1 MKKLIAI
8 VSVLVVLIGAGIYF
22 VLPTNINWEK
32 YTQELSAQV
41 KAQTGLTL
49 VVQGT
54 PVFSMKP
61 SPVLKLGRITL
72 GNVQGGTYPQMMTA
86 AGADIQFDTGL
97 LFRRQIKIKKIVL
110 SLPQMYFETLPN
122 GKWNWQTAF
131 FDKAGP
137 DAKIGFDSLL
147 ITGGTAEVRADK
159 YTPPQEWD
167 RINAELFA
175 DSIQGP
181 FFFEG
186 NVGALSSSFGFSL
199 KVEKFI
205 FGQSPEFTLRV
216 INAPSEATFAF
227 TGKYGLTETDRGM
240 MTGGLNFEIRKPEQI
255 FMILYPGEKLSPEL
269 FQPIVGNLKLQK
281 NAQTRT
287 AEYTDFLFKYG
298 SSSATGKVSVRSLSP
313 EEASS
318 LQAKEEDDDFGDE
331 IVLRDP
337 NNPSEAVTLDDT
349 PIVKTKLAEHLLP
362 KVVDGSFIFSRLDAD
377 PFFDNIGQLASF
389 MARTEYFSKT
399 NDEYSMDM
407 TFDTVNYK
415 RDVIHQLKGRIRSA
429 EGGLAFDEFSATLPS
444 NAYIKASG
452 LLTLKKTA
460 LLSGQASLEADNIGA
475 VLRWMS
481 VPVPAEIPQNLLRQ
495 FNGSVDFKLA
505 SNGMILQKIKMDMDK
520 IKASGGISIRFGAR
534 PAVGLAADISELD
547 TVLYFPEKTKE
558 YTKLHE
564 DFSQLPAAGKI
575 DKIFSSLAFLND
587 MDISV
592 KVKADKIAWADIK
605 AESLAADFSVA
616 RGQMKIKELSFDKA
630 FASSFAMQ
638 GDVSGFGGEPS
649 FNGFSLDVNAEQLST
664 LLKETGL
671 NLPGGISGQDKLR
684 FTSKI
689 TGTPKLFDFETTADI
704 SVLSLSAAGTARE
717 ISPGDYGWNAAAKI
731 RHENFRNFVRLFTD
745 KYRPVLSNPGLFSFD
760 GRILKEGSLL
770 QITDMKAGIGD
781 NVFSGSVKLVENNGV
796 PTVTAE
802 LESKLLAPLGMLP
815 RANIMDTATVLPIQD
830 AAKNI
835 WVKDGVL
842 PAFISEISFS
852 KKPFDFSF
860 LGKYDAS
867 VSLKADNLYLNTL
880 ALSNVDSVFKVSEGK
895 ISVDLRRAVWE
906 NANAGGYI
914 NLTPEGDKL
923 AVQTAFRLSQLNIP
937 SAVFASRPIDLKDV
951 VSLTLNINVS
961 GSGKSTNEVFQSFSG
976 KGTVEFENAVLTG
989 FDYKN
994 AVGGLA
1000 SLSEATQNAYKTAVL
1015 EGMTEL
1021 KGFSAEAVLKDGLVT
1036 LKPVTFAAG
1045 PEESKDSSVTYNFPD
1060 KGFTAELVFPLNKLE
1075 IPDITVK
1082 IVSIPGQAGG
1092 VSQNLQEIIDKNL
1105 AIFAEQK
1112 EMEFQKI
1119 QEKQREALEMQEKR
1133 QKELRERLNRL
1144 DEKLTLFSSD
1154 LNKRIET
1161 VTPYA
1166 EKVYQAE
1173 KYNLFLKRMLNS
1185 VFNLT
1190 GELNQARRGPLQPA
1204 VVLGLEARAKSEIF
1218 DKESE
1223 IESNYNSALTVGT
1236 KGLIFDMVTQS
1247 NEALMHG
1254 AKMKTLHPDLERIP
1268 GLVDGIMKQLDALKE
1283 IQKKS
1288 DAETNLPQQLVSVAE
1303 AEVSFGKVKE
1313 MKDEIDQL
1321 IARKNERVA
1330 AEQKAL
1336 QEIEAEKQRLEEER
1350 ARAAAEAAAAEE
1362 ARKAAEVRERQRTI
1376 FRRDGP
1382 AAVPSASSSSSTA
1395 TLQPLTPAAE
1405 DTKPAETDPAKPA
1418 IIRRR

>member
-8 VSVLVVLIGAGIYF
+8 ISVLIVLIGAAIYF
-22 VLPTNINWEK
+22 ILPTNINWEK
-32 YTQELSAQV
+32 YTQEISAQV
-41 KAQTGLTL
+41 KAETGLTL
-49 VVQGT
+49 AVQGT

-72 GNVQGGTYPQMMTA
+72 GNVQGGSYPQMMTA

-97 LFRRQIKIKKIVL
+97 LFRRQIKIKKIIL

-137 DAKIGFDSLL
+137 EAKIGFDSLL

-199 KVEKFI
+199 KVEKFV

-227 TGKYGLTETDRGM
+227 TGKYGLTEADRGM

-255 FMILYPGEKLSPEL
+255 FMILYPNEKLSPEL
-269 FQPIVGNLKLQK
+269 FQPIIGNLKLQK

-287 AEYTDFLFKYG
+287 AEYSDFLFKYG
-298 SSSATGKVSVRSLSP
+298 SSSATGKMSVRSLSP

-318 LQAKEEDDDFGDE
+318 LQAKEDEDDFGDE

-337 NNPSEAVTLDDT
+337 NNPSEVVTLDDT

-362 KVVDGSFIFSRLDAD
+362 KVVSGSFIFSRLDAD
-377 PFFDNIGQLASF
+377 PFFDNISQIASF

-399 NDEYSMDM
+399 NDEYSFDL

-415 RDVIHQLKGRIRSA
+415 RDAVHQLKGHVKSA
-429 EGGLAFDEFSATLPS
+429 EDGLAFNDFSATLPS
-444 NAYIKASG
+444 NAYIKGSG
-452 LLTLKKTA
+452 VLTLKKVP

-475 VLRWMS
+475 VMRWLS
-481 VPVPAEIPQNLLRQ
+481 FPVPEEIPQNLLRQ

-505 SNGMILQKIKMDMDK
+505 SNGMILQKIKMVLDK
-520 IKASGGISIRFGAR
+520 IKASGGISVRFGTR
-534 PAVGLAADISELD
+534 PAIGLAADISELD
-547 TVLYFPEKTKE
+547 MVSYFPEKTKE
-558 YTKLHE
+558 HTKLHE
-564 DFSQLPAAGKI
+564 DFTQLSVVGKI
-575 DKIFSSLAFLND
+575 DKIFASLAFLND
-587 MDISV
+587 MDMSV
-592 KVKADKIAWADIK
+592 KIKADRIAWADIK
-605 AESLAADFSVA
+605 AESLNADFSVT
-616 RGQMKIKELSFDKA
+616 RGQMKIKELSLDKA
-630 FASSFAMQ
+630 FASSFAIQ
-638 GDVSGFGGEPS
+638 GDLSGFGGEPS
-649 FNGFSLDVNAEQLST
+649 FSAFSLDINAEQLST
-664 LLKETGL
+664 LLKEVGL
-671 NLPGGISGQDKLR
+671 TLPGGISGQDKLR

-689 TGTPKLFDFETTADI
+689 TGTPKLFDFETSADV
-704 SVLSLSAAGTARE
+704 SVLSLAASGTARE
-717 ISPGDYGWNAAAKI
+717 ISQGDYGWNMSAKI

-770 QITDMKAGIGD
+770 QVTDMKAAVGD
-781 NVFSGSVKLVENNGV
+781 NVFSGSFKKVEDNGV
-796 PTVTAE
+796 PTVTAD
-802 LESKLLAPLGMLP
+802 LESKSLAPLGMLP
-815 RANIMDTATVLPIQD
+815 RANIMDTASVLPIQD
-830 AAKNI
+830 AAKDV
-835 WVKDGVL
+835 WRTEGVL
-842 PAFISEISFS
+842 PEFISEVSFS

-860 LGKYDAS
+860 LGKYDA
-867 VSLKADNLYLNTL
+867 VLSLRADNLYLNTL
-880 ALSNVDSVFKVSEGK
+880 ALSNVDSVFSVSSGK

-906 NANAGGYI
+906 NANIGGFI

-923 AVQTAFRLSQLNIP
+923 ALQTAFRISQLNIP
-937 SAVFASRPIDLKDV
+937 SAVFASRPVDLKDV
-951 VSLTLNINVS
+951 ASLTLNVNVS
-961 GSGKSTNEVFQSFSG
+961 GSGKSTNDIFQSLAG
-976 KGTVEFENAVLTG
+976 KGTIEFENALLTG

-994 AVGGLA
+994 AMAGLP
-1000 SLSEATQNAYKTAVL
+1000 SLTAATQDAYKKLVL
-1015 EGMTEL
+1015 EGATEL

-1036 LKPVTFAAG
+1036 LKPVSFAAG
-1045 PEESKDSSVTYNFPD
+1045 TEESKASSITYNFLD
-1060 KGFTAELVFPLNKLE
+1060 KGLTAEFVFPLNRPE
-1075 IPDITVK
+1075 IPDAVLK
-1082 IVSIPGQAGG
+1082 VVNIPGQAGG

-1119 QEKQREALEMQEKR
+1119 QEKQREALELQEKR
-1133 QKELRERLNRL
+1133 QKELRDRLDRL
-1144 DEKLTLFSSD
+1144 DEKLTLFTSD

-1161 VTPYA
+1161 VRPYA
-1166 EKVYQAE
+1166 EKVYQTE
-1173 KYNLFLKRMLNS
+1173 KYNLFLKRMLNAIL
-1185 VFNLT
+1185 NLA
-1190 GELNQARRGPLQPA
+1190 GEINHARKETLQPA
-1204 VVLGLEARAKSEIF
+1204 VVLGLEARAKAEVF

-1223 IESNYNSALTVGT
+1223 IDSNYNSALTVGT

-1247 NEALMHG
+1247 ADALMYG
-1254 AKMKTLHPDLERIP
+1254 AKMKTLHPDLELIP
-1268 GLVDGIMKQLDALKE
+1268 GLVDDIMKQQDALKE

-1288 DAETNLPQQLVSVAE
+1288 DAETNLSQQLILVGE
-1303 AEVSFGKVKE
+1303 AEVGFEKVRE
-1313 MKDEIDQL
+1313 LRGEIDKL
-1321 IARKNERVA
+1321 VARKNERIA

-1336 QEIEAEKQRLEEER
+1336 QEIEAEKKRLEEEK

-1362 ARKAAEVRERQRTI
+1362 ARKAAELRERQRTI
-1376 FRRDGP
+1376 YRRDGTP
-1382 AAVPSASSSSSTA
+1382 AATPAASSSTA
-1395 TLQPLTPAAE
+1395 TLQPLTPVVE
-1405 DTKPAETDPAKPA
+1405 KTEPANAGEAKPA

>member
-1 MKKLIAI
+1 MKKLIVI

-22 VLPTNINWEK
+22 ILPTNINWEK

-41 KAQTGLTL
+41 KAQTGLALT
-49 VVQGT
+49 VQGT

-72 GNVQGGTYPQMMTA
+72 GNTQGGSYPQMMTA

-147 ITGGTAEVRADK
+147 VTGGTAEVRADK
-159 YTPPQEWD
+159 YTPPQQWD

-199 KVEKFI
+199 KVEKFV

-216 INAPSEATFAF
+216 INAPSESTFVF
-227 TGKYGLTETDRGM
+227 TGKYGLTEADRGL
-240 MTGGLNFEIRKPEQI
+240 MTGGLNFEIRKPEQV
-255 FMILYPGEKLSPEL
+255 FMILYPSEKLPPEL
-269 FQPIVGNLKLQK
+269 FQPIIGNLKIQK

-298 SSSATGKVSVRSLSP
+298 SSSATGKVMVRSLSP
-313 EEASS
+313 EEASA
-318 LQAKEEDDDFGDE
+318 LQAKEDEDDFGDE

-337 NNPSEAVTLDDT
+337 NNPSEVVTLDDT

-362 KVVDGSFIFSRLDAD
+362 KIVNGSFIFSRLDAD
-377 PFFDNIGQLASF
+377 PFFDNIGQVASF
-389 MARTEYFSKT
+389 MAKTEYFGKT
-399 NDEYSMDM
+399 KDEYSVDL

-415 RDVIHQLKGRIRSA
+415 RDVIHQLKGRIKSA
-429 EGGLAFDEFSATLPS
+429 EDGLAFDRFSATLPS
-444 NAYIKASG
+444 NAYVKASG
-452 LLTLKKTA
+452 ILTLKKTA

-505 SNGMILQKIKMDMDK
+505 ANGMILQKIKMNLDK
-520 IKASGGISIRFGAR
+520 IKASGGISIRFGTR
-534 PAVGLAADISELD
+534 PAIGLAADISELD

-564 DFSQLPAAGKI
+564 DFSQLAVVEKV
-575 DKIFSSLAFLND
+575 DKIFAFLAFLND
-587 MDISV
+587 MDMSV
-592 KVKADKIAWADIK
+592 KAKVDKLSWADIK
-605 AESLAADFSVA
+605 AENLSADFSVA
-616 RGQMKIKELSFDKA
+616 RGQMKIKEFSADKA

-649 FNGFSLDVNAEQLST
+649 FAGFSVNINAEQLST
-664 LLKETGL
+664 LLQEIGL
-671 NLPGGISGQDKLR
+671 KLPGGISGQDKLK

-689 TGTPKLFDFETTADI
+689 TGTPKMFDFETTADI
-704 SVLSLSAAGTARE
+704 SVLSLSASGTARE
-717 ISPGDYGWNAAAKI
+717 ISQGNYGWNAAAKI
-731 RHENFRNFVRLFTD
+731 RHENFRNFVRLFTE
-745 KYRPVLSNPGLFSFD
+745 KYRPILSNPGIFSFD
-760 GRILKEGSLL
+760 GRILKENDLL
-770 QITDMKAGIGD
+770 HITDMQAGVGD
-781 NVFSGSVKLVENNGV
+781 NVFSGSLKLVENNGV
-796 PTVTAE
+796 PTVTAD
-802 LESKLLAPLGMLP
+802 LISKVLAPLGMLP
-815 RANIMDTATVLPIQD
+815 RANIMDSPSVLPIGD

-835 WVKDGVL
+835 WVKDGVV
-842 PAFISEISFS
+842 PEFIGEMSFS

-867 VSLKADNLYLNTL
+867 VSLRAESVYLNTL
-880 ALSNVDSVFKVSEGK
+880 ALSNVDSVFKISSGK
-895 ISVDLRRAVWE
+895 INIDLRRAVWE
-906 NANAGGYI
+906 GANVGGFI

-923 AVQTAFRLSQLNIP
+923 SAQTAFRLSQLNIP

-951 VSLTLNINVS
+951 TSLTVNVNVN
-961 GSGKSTNEVFQSFSG
+961 GSGKSTNEVFHSLAG
-976 KGTVEFENAVLTG
+976 KGSVEFESAVLTG

-994 AVGGLA
+994 AETGLA
-1000 SLSEATQNAYKTAVL
+1000 SLTAATQDAYKKAVL

-1021 KGFSAEAVLKDGLVT
+1021 KGFSAEAVLKDGIIT
-1036 LKPVTFAAG
+1036 FKPVSFAAG
-1045 PEESKDSSVTYNFPD
+1045 SEESKASSAVYNFED
-1060 KGFTAELVFPLNKLE
+1060 KGFTAELVFPLNNRE
-1075 IPDITVK
+1075 IPDAVVK
-1082 IVSIPGQAGG
+1082 IVNTPDHSGG

-1105 AIFAEQK
+1105 AIFAAQK

-1119 QEKQREALEMQEKR
+1119 QERQREAQEVQEKR
-1133 QKELRERLNRL
+1133 QQELRDRLGRL
-1144 DEKLTLFSSD
+1144 DEKLTLFTSD

-1161 VTPYA
+1161 VKPYA

-1173 KYNLFLKRMLNS
+1173 KYNLFLKRMLNAA
-1185 VFNLT
+1185 VNLT

-1204 VVLGLEARAKSEIF
+1204 VVLGLEARAKGEIF
-1218 DKESE
+1218 GKESE
-1223 IESNYNSALTVGT
+1223 IESNYNSALAVGT

-1247 NEALMHG
+1247 NEALMYG
-1254 AKMKTLHPDLERIP
+1254 AKMKTLHPDLELIP
-1268 GLVDGIMKQLDALKE
+1268 GLVDSIMKQLDTLKE

-1288 DAETNLPQQLVSVAE
+1288 DAETNLPQQLVLVAE
-1303 AEVSFGKVKE
+1303 AEVSFEKVGE
-1313 MKDEIDQL
+1313 MRGEIDEL
-1321 IARKNERVA
+1321 IARKNERIA

-1336 QEIEAEKQRLEEER
+1336 QEIEAEKRRLEEER

-1362 ARKAAEVRERQRTI
+1362 ARKAAELKERQRTI
-1376 FRRDGP
+1376 FRRDGSGSVP
-1382 AAVPSASSSSSTA
+1382 APSSSSAA

-1405 DTKPAETDPAKPA
+1405 ETKPADAEPAKPA